1 MGDENVRLVE
11 TNTPVKTDF
20 DKLENSQSYEGKFGH
35 VSMVFHLSRSNHKHF
50 RPIVKGGN

>member
-50 RPIVKGGN
+50 CPIVKGGN